1 MDSKPNG
8 KPPGACLRSAVLR
21 NLGGVQMAR
30 ACERYGVPPAV
41 PAESGER
48 VWRAATV
55 MAERAERERAD
66 EIARE
71 GPKSW
76 AEIFAQH
83 RVEYKV

>member
-1 MDSKPNG
+1 
-8 KPPGACLRSAVLR
+8 
-21 NLGGVQMAR
+21 MAR

-41 PAESGER
+41 TTESGAR

-55 MAERAERERAD
+55 MAESAESERAD

-76 AEIFAQH
+76 GWAEIFALH
-83 RVEYKV
+83 KVEYKVWAAECCILCA